1 MTEHLIQSHSKYLF
15 PAQIALANIK
25 DFSSYKQDLISWVY
39 NYQKVD
45 YGTMISNRGGYQSE
59 SKEIFL
65 ENSFF
70 PFKNKILSAINEL
83 VKEFQIIRPIKI
95 VQMWVNVNG
104 QYCYNTS
111 HKHAGVELSG
121 VLWIKQ
127 TKETGV
133 FVFENN
139 ETGLQTASLN
149 AATKW
154 EHTENQNTMSDY
166 VPKYNDGT
174 LCIFPAHLSHRV
186 EMNVTDEDRI
196 SISFNIKII

>member
-154 EHTENQNTMSDY
+154 EHTENQNTM
-166 VPKYNDGT
+166 
-174 LCIFPAHLSHRV
+174 
-186 EMNVTDEDRI
+186 
-196 SISFNIKII
+196 

>member
-1 MTEHLIQSHSKYLF
+1 MTKHLTQPHSKYLF
-15 PAQIALANIK
+15 PAQIALADIL
-25 DFSSYKQDLISWVY
+25 DFSSYKQDLINWIY
-39 NYQKVD
+39 NYQKKD

-65 ENSFF
+65 ENSFL
-70 PFKNKILSAINEL
+70 PFKNKIMSAINEL
-83 VKEFQIIRPIKI
+83 VKEFYIIRPIKI

-127 TKETGV
+127 TKDTGV

-139 ETGLQTASLN
+139 ESGLQTADLN

-154 EHTENQNTMSDY
+154 EHTENQNTMSEY
-166 VPKYNDGT
+166 VPKYKDGT

-186 EMNVTDEDRI
+186 EMNTTKEDRI
-196 SISFNIKII
+196 TISFNIKII

>member
-111 HKHAGVELSG
+111 HKHAGVDLSG
-121 VLWIKQ
+121 VLWVKQ
-127 TKETGV
+127 KPESGC
-133 FVFENN
+133 FVIENM
-139 ETGLQTASLN
+139 ESGF
-149 AATKW
+149 
-154 EHTENQNTMSDY
+154 QNLALVESANYQYTSNKHIIPEY
-166 VPKYNDGT
+166 VPKYKDGT

-186 EMNVTDEDRI
+186 EMNVTNEDRI
-196 SISFNIKII
+196 SISFNIKIL

>member
-1 MTEHLIQSHSKYLF
+1 MTDYITQPHSQYLF
-15 PAQIALANIK
+15 PAQIAIADIK
-25 DFSSYKQDLISWVY
+25 DFFSFQQDLINWIY
-39 NYQKVD
+39 EYQKVD

-65 ENSFF
+65 EDSFI
-70 PFKNKILSAINEL
+70 PFKNKIMPAINEL
-83 VKEFQIIRPIKI
+83 VKEFNIIRPIEI

-111 HKHAGVELSG
+111 HKHAGVDLSG
-121 VLWIKQ
+121 VLWINQ
-127 TKETGV
+127 NEESGV

-139 ETGLQTASLN
+139 ETGLQTVALN

-154 EHTENQNTMSDY
+154 KHLEKYNIESEF
-166 VPKYNDGT
+166 VPKYKDGT

-186 EMNVTDEDRI
+186 EINPTNFNRI